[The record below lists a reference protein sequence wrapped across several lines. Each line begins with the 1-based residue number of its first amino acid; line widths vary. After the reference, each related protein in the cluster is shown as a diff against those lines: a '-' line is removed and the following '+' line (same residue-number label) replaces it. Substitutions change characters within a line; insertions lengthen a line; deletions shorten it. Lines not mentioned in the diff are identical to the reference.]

1 MMGHL
6 WGPAS
11 NEDLMPGW
19 RSEMVRCELEKD
31 PLDSL
36 TGAGLGGSQGYGEN
50 PSWPGLGWP
59 TRLVR
64 QQKPEDGFRGPVGF
78 WWQPEVCHGA
88 GMCPGEWEGK
98 RSGQVPR
105 PPWGP
110 QFPHL

>member
-36 TGAGLGGSQGYGEN
+36 TGAGSGGSQGYGDN
-50 PSWPGLGWP
+50 PS
-59 TRLVR
+59 
-64 QQKPEDGFRGPVGF
+64 
-78 WWQPEVCHGA
+78 
-88 GMCPGEWEGK
+88 
-98 RSGQVPR
+98 
-105 PPWGP
+105 
-110 QFPHL
+110 